1 MRAVK
6 VCLVLCLLTPAAT
19 RADAVRVFVSVPP
32 QAGLVERLGGD
43 QVEVEV
49 MVPPGRSPATYE
61 PTPRQ
66 MARLARARLYVRV
79 GVPFE
84 RGFIGGLRQSH
95 PELRIVDQRAGVAL
109 LTSDGKPL
117 AGKDTNAADHH
128 VWLDP
133 KRLGKQAANIAGGL
147 EAVDPERAGS
157 YRANLK
163 RLQTK
168 LEALDARLTL
178 LLAPFRGE
186 ELFVFHPAYT
196 YFAAS
201 YGLEQVAVETGGKE
215 PSARRLAALIER
227 ARRAGAR
234 VVFVQPQFSKK
245 SARLVAE
252 AIGGTVVPMDPL
264 ARDVIANLEA
274 MAIEVAR
281 TLAERGG

>member
-1 MRAVK
+1 MCAVFTLLF
-6 VCLVLCLLTPAAT
+6 LVLPAPAAT
-19 RADAVRVFVSVPP
+19 GEEAVRVFVSVPP
-32 QAGLVERLGGD
+32 QAGLIERLGGKL
-43 QVEVEV
+43 VEVEV

-84 RGFIGGLRQSH
+84 RGFIGGLRKSH

-117 AGKDTNAADHH
+117 AGKNTDAADHH

-133 KRLGKQAANIAGGL
+133 KRLGRQAANIADGL
-147 EAVDPERAGS
+147 VAVDPGHAGV
-157 YRANLK
+157 YRANLE
-163 RLQTK
+163 RVQTE
-168 LEALDARLTL
+168 LRALDARLTL
-178 LLAPFRGE
+178 LLAPFRGH

-201 YGLEQVAVETGGKE
+201 YELEQVAVETGGKE
-215 PSARRLAALIER
+215 PSARRLAALIDR

-252 AIGGTVVPMDPL
+252 AIGGAVVPMDPL
-264 ARDVIANLEA
+264 ARDVIDNLEA
-274 MAIEVAR
+274 MAREVAR